1 MEFVKVLLYVV
12 EVVVCLLL
20 GLVVMIQKPKDG
32 GLGGSFGGGAL
43 EGALGADAG
52 SVLVKATAILGTIFL
67 LNTIFLVKMTSV
79 EDSVIT
85 ASDPVTQTELPSAEG
100 AE

>member
-1 MEFVKVLLYVV
+1 
-12 EVVVCLLL
+12 
-20 GLVVMIQKPKDG
+20 
-32 GLGGSFGGGAL
+32 
-43 EGALGADAG
+43 
-52 SVLVKATAILGTIFL
+52 LVKATAILGTIFL